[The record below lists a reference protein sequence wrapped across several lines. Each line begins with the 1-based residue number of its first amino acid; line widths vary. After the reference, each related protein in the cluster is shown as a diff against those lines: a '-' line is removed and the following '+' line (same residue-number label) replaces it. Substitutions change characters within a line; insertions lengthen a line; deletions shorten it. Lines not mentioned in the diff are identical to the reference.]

1 MRAIHKIND
10 VIGLGLRSLTV
21 HMVRSLLTML
31 GILFGVWSVIAMLAI
46 NEGAA
51 RKSQQ
56 ELAKLGSD
64 NLIVDAIKP
73 PPEST
78 RAGQTSLGVQYG
90 LTNADVARLRDNVP
104 GVVRCTVVHRTT
116 RNAIVPARKVPVA
129 VLGTEPS
136 YLHAARLRLAG
147 RGSRFLTHADILRR
161 RNVCVLTAEL
171 GRTLFGVK
179 NPIGQRVRL
188 AGELFVVVGLT
199 ARPARIRRPGEGVA
213 AASQVFIPIS
223 ADRQRY
229 GEMMFFGTEGSLTF
243 EKVEV
248 SQAILQMRDEDAV
261 LAAAPIVRQLL
272 NRFHDRPDF
281 EIKVPLE
288 EIEQKKAQARLW
300 NYMFFAIAAVSL
312 IVGGI
317 GIMNIML
324 ASVTERTREIGVRR
338 ALGAKKRD
346 IVAQFLVESVALT
359 MLGGILGILVGAL
372 AVPAVVRWVLE
383 LEAVVEWPTLAVPFG
398 MAVIVGLVSG
408 LYPAMRAAR
417 LDPIE
422 ALRHE

>member
-1 MRAIHKIND
+1 MKAIHKVSD
-10 VIGLGLRSLTV
+10 VVRLGLQSLAVHLVRSILTV
-21 HMVRSLLTML
+21 L

-51 RKSQQ
+51 RKSQE
-56 ELAKLGSD
+56 ELAKMGSD
-64 NLIVDAIKP
+64 NLIIESIRP
-73 PPEST
+73 PPRVEQAGET
-78 RAGQTSLGVQYG
+78 RQGFQYG
-90 LTNADVARLRDNVP
+90 LTYADVARLRENVP
-104 GVVRCTVVHRTT
+104 NLIRCTTVHRTT
-116 RNAIVPARKVPVA
+116 KNAIASTKRLPVT
-129 VLGTEPS
+129 VLGTEPT
-136 YLHAARLRLAG
+136 YLHAARLQLTNSR
-147 RGSRFLTHADILRR
+147 SRFITHADMLRR
-161 RNVCVLTAEL
+161 RNVCVVTAEL
-171 GRTLFGVK
+171 ARRLFGPDDPL
-179 NPIGQRVRL
+179 NHRL
-188 AGELFVVVGLT
+188 RLNSELFAVVGV
-199 ARPARIRRPGEGVA
+199 ASRPARIRRIGKSVA
-213 AASQVFIPIS
+213 ASSQVFIPLS
-223 ADRQRY
+223 TDRQRY
-229 GEMMFFGTEGSLTF
+229 GENTFYGSEGSFTF

-248 SQAILQMRDEDAV
+248 SQAILQMRNDDAV
-261 LAAAPIVRQLL
+261 LDAAPIVRSLL
-272 NRFHDRPDF
+272 MRFHDREDY
-281 EIKVPLE
+281 EVKVPLE
-288 EIEQKKAQARLW
+288 EIEQMKAQARLW

-324 ASVTERTREIGVRR
+324 ASVTERTREIGIRR